1 MKALFLIQSYFLP
14 LLVVFFIQPSYADIY
29 KKVDAKGQVFFTDKP
44 SGAGYKLIFKTP
56 KKGTIAY
63 KKFSENRRRH
73 LPMIREQARLYNV
86 DPALV
91 MAIIHAES
99 GYDAKAISKAG
110 AVGLMQLMPATAKR
124 YGVKNREN
132 PLQNTAGGSQY
143 LRYLLALF
151 DFDIKLTLAAYNA
164 GENAVKK
171 YGNKIPP
178 YPETQTYVKRVLANY
193 LSYLKD
199 NKFL

>member
-1 MKALFLIQSYFLP
+1 M
-14 LLVVFFIQPSYADIY
+14 VFSLQLSYADIY

-73 LPMIREQARLYNV
+73 LPMIREQARLYDV

-99 GYDAKAISKAG
+99 GYDAKAISRAG

-143 LRYLLALF
+143 LRYLLSLF
-151 DFDIKLTLAAYNA
+151 DFDIKLALAAYNA

-193 LSYLKD
+193 LNYLKD